1 MKVVQRLLIVG
12 LALAAAS
19 AVMAQDKVG
28 RRNGERPRA
37 AKQRAVQ
44 LLPEKMLEGIDLT
57 AEQKAKLEEL
67 KKESGPKIQEVRKQ
81 MQGIVTD
88 EQRKARAEA
97 MKAAKAA
104 GKKGKEV
111 QEAVETAAKLTDE
124 QKAETAAARKAMGEF
139 QKQLRERVLGL
150 LTPEQ
155 KETIKEKM
163 KKSRGESRK
172 RGEKKAAAKER

>member
-1 MKVVQRLLIVG
+1 
-12 LALAAAS
+12 
-19 AVMAQDKVG
+19 
-28 RRNGERPRA
+28 
-37 AKQRAVQ
+37 
-44 LLPEKMLEGIDLT
+44 
-57 AEQKAKLEEL
+57 
-67 KKESGPKIQEVRKQ
+67 
-81 MQGIVTD
+81 
-88 EQRKARAEA
+88 